1 MAYGQFYRIKGGD
14 FNRVDE
20 IQKFFMN
27 SALGQAWSR
36 KYDIFKFH
44 QLFLKL
50 LVMGGGGGGEL
61 HPRFLLC
68 KSVCHDKL

>member
-20 IQKFFMN
+20 IQNFFMN

-50 LVMGGGGGGEL
+50 LVMGGGGGGGTPSPL
-61 HPRFLLC
+61 FTL
-68 KSVCHDKL
+68 